1 MTDDFAGLPNY
12 DVLASA
18 EPAKRRKPQNWW
30 VVGGAVVAV
39 AALIGGI
46 TYGAAALSGGGTQP
60 EGALPAGAIA
70 FAKVDLDPAA
80 GQKVDAIRFLRKFPS
95 LRGHVAQ
102 DADLRKVLFEA
113 VADDAG
119 WKGVSFAKDVEPWL
133 GDRVGVAAYAPKAF
147 GNGKTA
153 DGPGSPTVVVALQV
167 GDESKARAGLDKLI
181 AKSVGSSKPGYVV
194 QDGYALLTENK
205 ALATSVADGVGKG
218 TLAKAKTFAADI
230 GGLDDSIAT
239 FWVDGAAASSV
250 MSVADL
256 YGVGLPTGAGAGV
269 GAGKKNSALSGSRVV
284 FSLRFDGPD
293 VLELAG
299 SIKAGSKLS
308 DPNVPLKDFAKLPS
322 TTVAALGLGGGSSLV
337 DHAWKGIGE
346 GVDKS
351 AGADTFDNAVRQIE
365 SQFDLNLPDDLKLIL
380 GSNMLVALDSS
391 GLAEGKIAAG
401 ARVTTTDGK
410 RANALIGRLTRGL
423 ENTPIG
429 APKLIHRATGD
440 GYIVASSAAQAA
452 RMTKP
457 SSETLGDN
465 PAFRR
470 ALPDLAGARYAFWI
484 DVQGVVG
491 PFIGSAPADLKP
503 IAGFGVTSTSDGK
516 GGGSFRARLVTR

>member
-1 MTDDFAGLPNY
+1 MTDDFAGPPNY
-12 DVLASA
+12 DVLAA
-18 EPAKRRKPQNWW
+18 GEPEKRRKPQNWW

-46 TYGAAALSGGGTQP
+46 TYGAASLSGGGTQP

-80 GQKVDAIRFLRKFPS
+80 GQKVDAIRFMRKFPS
-95 LRGHVAQ
+95 LRGHVAP
-102 DADLRKVLFEA
+102 DADLRKVLFDA

-119 WKGVSFAKDVEPWL
+119 WKSVSFAKDVEPWL

-153 DGPGSPTVVVALQV
+153 DEPGAPTVVVALQV

-205 ALATSVADGVGKG
+205 ALATSVADGVAKG

-256 YGVGLPTGAGAGV
+256 YGMGLPTGAGAGV
-269 GAGKKNSALSGSRVV
+269 GAGKKNSALAGSRVV

-299 SIKAGSKLS
+299 TIKAGTKLS

-322 TTVAALGLGGGSSLV
+322 TTVAAVGLGGGDSLV
-337 DHAWKGIGE
+337 DHAWKTIGE

-351 AGADTFDNAVRQIE
+351 QGADSFDNAVREIE
-365 SQFDLNLPDDLKLIL
+365 SQFDLNLPADLKLIL
-380 GSNMLVALDSS
+380 GSNMLIALDSS

-401 ARVTTTDGK
+401 ARVTTTNGK
-410 RANALIGRLTRGL
+410 RADALIGRLTRGL
-423 ENTPIG
+423 DNTPIG

-440 GYIVASSAAQAA
+440 GYIVASSAVQAD

-457 SSETLGDN
+457 SGKTLGDN

-470 ALPDLAGARYAFWI
+470 ALPDLAGARYAAWM
-484 DVQGVVG
+484 DVQGLVG

-503 IAGFGVTSTSDGK
+503 IAGFGVTSTSDGN